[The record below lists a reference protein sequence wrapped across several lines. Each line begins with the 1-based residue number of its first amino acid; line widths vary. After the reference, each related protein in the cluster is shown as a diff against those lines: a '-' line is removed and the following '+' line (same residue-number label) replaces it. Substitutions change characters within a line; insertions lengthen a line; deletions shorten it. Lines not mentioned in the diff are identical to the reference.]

1 MGFLQSVYNVID
13 LLFGQIFKIPEPY
26 ALIILSFIITLLIT
40 ISYKYLTDQQV
51 MKAYKERIKM
61 LQKKM
66 KENKDDLSK
75 LSSMQKEA
83 MEANFQY
90 LGHSMKPTLITFIPI
105 ILVFGWLRQHYTN
118 IGNPDILFGLGW
130 LGSYIIFSL
139 AFSLLMRKLLKV
151 S

>member
-40 ISYKYLTDQQV
+40 ISYKYLTDKQV

-118 IGNPDILFGLGW
+118 
-130 LGSYIIFSL
+130 
-139 AFSLLMRKLLKV
+139 
-151 S
+151 